1 MDVQRSIFDNL
12 NKAFV
17 FAFLVFLTG
26 VLLRV
31 ILNVGYTWGL
41 ALSLIPFGIITVLY
55 LTEKPYHSFLLLF
68 TVNYFVSGGTRYFT
82 YPPGITMDIV
92 ILLTIFIVLL
102 QFFKGERSVKISDA
116 FNNLTLVAFLWLLYC
131 TFQIFNPESSSPLAW
146 LGNVRGIGIYFF
158 IITALASI
166 FLRKY
171 QNLKTILYLWAIFC
185 LIAVFKAFMQKTFG
199 FDFGEARWLE
209 EGGKNTHII
218 HSGIR
223 YFSIFT
229 DAGNFGSGI
238 AFSMVVFAI
247 SAVQY
252 KEYKMKAFYIFVAAA
267 CFYGMIISG
276 TRGSLIIPM
285 SGLALYTA
293 LSKNIRAI
301 IPTFAI
307 LIFAIWFLNFTYIGQ
322 GNVYVRRMRSVFNP
336 DDASLGA
343 RLENQ
348 ALLRTQMIGKPL
360 GIGIG
365 MKRGNAVLYTP
376 HPVLSKIPHDSWY
389 VLIWVELGIVGLVS
403 YVLMI
408 LYILIHGSY
417 LVLFRL
423 KNRELRGLIAA
434 LLCGLFGVSLAAYS
448 LEIFGQMPNSILI
461 YISMTFIFLS
471 PIYDKELEE
480 SAYSN
485 EEPIKRKLY
494 KPV

>member
-1 MDVQRSIFDNL
+1 MDLQRSIFDNL
-12 NKAFV
+12 NKAFI
-17 FAFLVFLTG
+17 FALLIFLTG

-31 ILNVGYTWGL
+31 ILNLGYTWGL
-41 ALSLIPFGIITVLY
+41 ALSLIPFAIITILY
-55 LTEKPYHSFLLLF
+55 LAEKPYHSFLLLF
-68 TVNYFVSGGTRYFT
+68 TVNYFVSGATRYISF
-82 YPPGITMDIV
+82 PPGITMDIV
-92 ILLTIFIVLL
+92 IILTIFIVFL
-102 QFFKGERSVKISDA
+102 QFFKGERSVKLSDA
-116 FNNLTLVAFLWLLYC
+116 FNNLTLVAFIWLLYC
-131 TFQIFNPESSSPLAW
+131 TFQILNPESSSPLAW

-158 IITALASI
+158 IVTALASI

-171 QNLKTILYLWAIFC
+171 KNLKTILNLWAIFC

-199 FDFGEARWLE
+199 FDFGESRWLE

-238 AFSMVVFAI
+238 AFSMVVFVI
-247 SAVQY
+247 SAFQY
-252 KEYKMKAFYIFVAAA
+252 NEYRKRVFFLIVAAA

-276 TRGSLIIPM
+276 TRGSLIIPL

-301 IPTFAI
+301 IPTFAV
-307 LIFAIWFLNFTYIGQ
+307 LIFAVWFLNFTYIGQ
-322 GNVYVRRMRSVFNP
+322 GNIYIRRMRSVFNP

-348 ALLRTQMIGKPL
+348 RLLRTQMIGKPL
-360 GIGIG
+360 GVGIG

-389 VLIWVELGIVGLVS
+389 VLIWVELGIVGLIA

-417 LVLFRL
+417 LVLFRI
-423 KNRELRGLIAA
+423 KNKELRGLVSA

-461 YISMTFIFLS
+461 YISMTLIFLS
-471 PIYDKELEE
+471 PIYDKEIEQ
-480 SAYSN
+480 SAYSL
-485 EEPIKRKLY
+485 EEPPKRKMY